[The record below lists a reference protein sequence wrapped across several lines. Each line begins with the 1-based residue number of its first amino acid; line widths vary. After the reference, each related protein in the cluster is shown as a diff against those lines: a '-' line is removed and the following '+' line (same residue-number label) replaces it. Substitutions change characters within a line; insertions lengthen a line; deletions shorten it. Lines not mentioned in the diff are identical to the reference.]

1 MVKCVECVDLR
12 CDITDQK
19 TLAGLSNDI
28 FKLRYAANKDETWEQ
43 ACDRTSRAIGANE
56 QNGQRDNLISEYN
69 RILVNRDFIPGG
81 RILRNA
87 GRVKGMLMNCFVL
100 GVDDNIESIGTELYA
115 KALIISKYGG
125 GIGCDFS
132 SLRPKGDTLISQG
145 EDTESSGLVSFLD
158 GLNYILR
165 LIKGGGDRRAAGLA
179 LLGCWHPELYK
190 FIQYKLKD
198 GNGENFNLSVGI
210 TGDFIDAIRKDKDWH
225 FTFNNRRYSTKRAK
239 EVWEYL
245 TLHTWKVA
253 EPGLLNL
260 DKIAKENNL
269 YYCEQLSS
277 TNPCGEVP
285 LPIHGSCCLG
295 SINLSNFY
303 DEKKNEVNWKTLRE
317 TINLAVRF
325 LDNVLDVSYYPI
337 RDIELNTQASRRIGL
352 GTMGL
357 HHLMLKLGIKQY
369 GSDEALEFIDDFY
382 RRFRDKAYMAS
393 IELARERKPFE
404 KFVAEPY
411 LQGNFISRLPRRIRK
426 AIREVGIRNA
436 TVISIAPTGTTSLLA
451 GTSQGIEPIFSPI
464 YKRKYYQGD
473 AIKEVREMDT
483 LFREFIIA
491 GKDTSHFVG
500 AYDVSPEQHLEVQT
514 TIQQYVDNAISKTIN
529 IRKDYP
535 QEKLSALL
543 LDHIGEI
550 KGTTVYREG
559 CKGKEILTP
568 CDHTLPT
575 EQLLKL
581 AKSV

>member
-1 MVKCVECVDLR
+1 MAKCIECTDLR
-12 CDITDQK
+12 CDITDQR
-19 TLAGLSNDI
+19 TLEGLSNEI
-28 FKLRYAANKDETWEQ
+28 FKLRYAANKNESWEQ
-43 ACDRTSRAIGANE
+43 ACERTAFAIGANE
-56 QNGQRDNLISEYN
+56 GNGQKDHYITNYK
-69 RILVNRDFIPGG
+69 RILYDRDFIPGG

-125 GIGCDFS
+125 GIGANFT
-132 SLRPKGDTLISQG
+132 SLRPQGDVLKSQG
-145 EDTESSGLVSFLD
+145 EDTASSGLVSFLD

-179 LLGCWHPELYK
+179 LLACWHPSLYK
-190 FIQYKLKD
+190 FINYKLKD
-198 GNGENFNLSVGI
+198 GNGENFNLSIGI
-210 TGDFIDAIRKDKDWH
+210 TGEFIDAIKKDKAWN
-225 FTFNNRRYSTKRAK
+225 FTFNNRTYDTKRAR
-239 EVWEYL
+239 EVWEHL
-245 TLHTWKVA
+245 TEHTWKVA

-303 DEKKNEVNWKTLRE
+303 NEKKNEVDWKALTE

-337 RDIELNTQASRRIGL
+337 RDIELNTQASRRVGL

-369 GSDEALEFIDDFY
+369 GSEEALEFIDDFY
-382 RRFRDKAYMAS
+382 RRFRDQAYMAS
-393 IELARERKPFE
+393 IELAKERGPFE
-404 KFVAEPY
+404 KFVSEKY
-411 LQGNFISRLPRRIRK
+411 IQGHFVSKLPRRVRK
-426 AIREVGIRNA
+426 GIKEIGIRNA
-436 TVISIAPTGTTSLLA
+436 TLISIAPTGTTSLLA

-464 YKRKYYQGD
+464 YKRKYYEGD
-473 AIKEVREMDT
+473 NIREVKEMDS
-483 LFREFIIA
+483 LFRAFVLE

-500 AYDVSPEQHLEVQT
+500 AYDVTPEQHLEVQT

-535 QEKLSALL
+535 QKKLSKLL
-543 LDHIGEI
+543 LDHIDEI

-568 CDHTLPT
+568 CDHKLSK
-575 EQLLKL
+575 EQLLRA
-581 AKSV
+581 AKA

>member
-1 MVKCVECVDLR
+1 MAKCVECTDLQ

-19 TLAGLSNDI
+19 TLEGLSNDI
-28 FKLRYAANKDETWEQ
+28 FRLRYASTRTETWEQ
-43 ACDRTSRAIGANE
+43 ACARTATAIGANE
-56 QNGQRDNLISEYN
+56 SNGKKDDYIAHFR
-69 RILVNRDFIPGG
+69 RILHNRDFIPGG

-125 GIGCDFS
+125 GIGGDFS
-132 SLRPKGDTLISQG
+132 PLRPKGDTLISQG
-145 EDTESSGLVSFLD
+145 EDTSSSGLVSFLD

-179 LLGCWHPELYK
+179 LLGCWHPALYD
-190 FIQYKLKD
+190 FIKYKLKD
-198 GNGENFNLSVGI
+198 GNGENFNLSIGI
-210 TGDFIDAIRKDKDWH
+210 TGEFIDAIKKDKDWH
-225 FTFNNRRYSTKRAK
+225 FTFNNRTYRTKRAR
-239 EVWEYL
+239 EVWEHL

-260 DKIAKENNL
+260 DKISQENNL
-269 YYCEQLSS
+269 YYIEPLSS

-303 DEKKNEVNWKTLRE
+303 NPKTNGINWQALKQ
-317 TINLAVRF
+317 TISLGVRF

-337 RDIELNTQASRRIGL
+337 HDIELTTQSSRRIGL

-357 HHLMLKLGIKQY
+357 HHLMLKMGIKQY

-382 RRFRDKAYMAS
+382 RRFRDTAYMAS
-393 IELARERKPFE
+393 IDLAKERRPFE
-404 KFVAEPY
+404 KFIADKY
-411 LQGNFISRLPRRIRK
+411 LKGSFVSRLPRRIRK
-426 AIREVGIRNA
+426 SIREVGIRNA
-436 TVISIAPTGTTSLLA
+436 TIISIAPTGTTSLLA

-464 YKRKYYQGD
+464 YKRKYYEGD
-473 AIKEVREMDT
+473 SIKEVREMDG
-483 LFREFIIA
+483 LFREFILA

-500 AYDVSPEQHLEVQT
+500 AYDVTPEQHLEVQT

-535 QEKLSALL
+535 QKKLSDLL
-543 LDHIGEI
+543 LAHIDEI

-568 CDHTLPT
+568 CDHKLPKD
-575 EQLLKL
+575 QLLKM
-581 AKSV
+581 AK